1 LAEAVAAWL
10 ELAIVE
16 EIGPLAAL
24 EYVLEEIRPA
34 VGMQPCLV

>member
-1 LAEAVAAWL
+1 VARL

-24 EYVLEEIRPA
+24 ESVDVEEIRPA
-34 VGMQPCLV
+34 EGMQTCLV